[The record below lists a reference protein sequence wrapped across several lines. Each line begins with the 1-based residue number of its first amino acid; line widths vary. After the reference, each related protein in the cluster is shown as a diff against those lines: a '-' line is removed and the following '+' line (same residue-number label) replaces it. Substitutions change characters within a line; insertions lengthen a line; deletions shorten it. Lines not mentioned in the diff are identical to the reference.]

1 MSIRRKRQDRTA
13 AGRTAPAKGPTV
25 REAALTARVAELE
38 AELRARDDFLAI
50 AAHELRNPMTPISAR
65 LELLL
70 ARARHMSGGVPA
82 GLVHG
87 LELLEGL
94 VNAYLRRATTLLEV
108 ARASSGKLNLQT
120 AEVDLSALIRQVTA
134 NMLPLAESAGCEVRI
149 TVEDGVSALC
159 DPMAI
164 EQIVENLLSNAIR
177 FGPGRPV
184 EVALASDGELARLS
198 VRDEGVGISDCEQ
211 ALIFERFRRSR
222 RVKPNG
228 GFGVGLWVTR
238 QLVRAMR
245 GEISVSSRQGAGS
258 AFTVRLPLR
267 PGGAEHAD

>member
-1 MSIRRKRQDRTA
+1 MKIRRKRQDRA
-13 AGRTAPAKGPTV
+13 AVGRIPSAKGPTV
-25 REAALTARVAELE
+25 RETALAARIADLE

-70 ARARHMSGGVPA
+70 ARARDMSGGVPA

-94 VNAYLRRATTLLEV
+94 VSAYLRRATTLLEV

-120 AEVDLSALIRQVTA
+120 TEVDLSALIRQVTT
-134 NMLPLAESAGCEVRI
+134 NMLPMAESAGCEVRVTI
-149 TVEDGVSALC
+149 EDGVSALC

-164 EQIVENLLSNAIR
+164 EQILENLLSNAVR

-184 EVALASDGELARLS
+184 EVSFGSDGEMARLS
-198 VRDEGVGISDCEQ
+198 VRDEGVGISNCDQ
-211 ALIFERFRRSR
+211 AMIFERFHRSR
-222 RVKPNG
+222 GGKPNG

-245 GEISVSSRQGAGS
+245 GEISVSSSPGAGS